1 MTAQGNIYGIN
12 GPIIYLKGDSGF
24 QMNEMVYVGTGRLV
38 GEVIGLTSERTT
50 IEVYEET
57 TGLKPGEPVA
67 GTGAP
72 VSATLAP
79 GILTSIF
86 DGIERPLNAIQKES
100 GCYIDRGIHAD
111 SLDTKKKWHA
121 HMTVKKGD
129 RLYPGAVIAEV
140 PETRAITQ
148 DIRPLQILLLNL
160 MPTKIET
167 ETQLARV
174 LGNTPIQIELELIA
188 PSGHVSKNTSQAHM
202 LAFYKSFD
210 EVRDRTFDG
219 LVITG
224 APVENL
230 PFEEVDYWPELCE
243 IMEWSKTHVHS
254 TLHICW
260 GAQAGLYYHYGIPK
274 RQLPE
279 KLFGVFRHTVE
290 DPNFILFRGFDDE
303 FWVPH
308 SRHTTVLRED
318 IEAVPELKILA
329 SSPEAGVYAV
339 KTDQG
344 RQIFLMGHAEY
355 DRDTLRNEYI
365 RDLTAGADIRVP
377 KNYFPGDDP
386 SRKPAVTW
394 RSCAHL
400 LYSNWL
406 NYFVYQTSPYN
417 IRDIERG
424 IRTDD

>member
-318 IEAVPELKILA
+318 IEAIPELKILA